1 MHETNLTVVG
11 NALNTP
17 EYRRIERTNALV
29 ANFKVASTA
38 RRFDKNNNRWTD
50 GDSLRVR
57 VTCWR
62 RLAEGVVASIKVG
75 DPVVVHGRLYTREWS
90 TEDGQRRTAYELE
103 AVSVGHDLAR
113 GVGVFRRGRVNLST
127 TMVEDVENENRING
141 ELTEPAPE
149 ETARSEA
156 LVAGLSEEEIPTFG
170 YDGPVGGDGDIP
182 IADLGTV
189 LTGEM
194 TSQLDET
201 IAQTRDRL
209 GYGTS
214 RSETASRNDAA
225 PGDDARGSGPL
236 AEGAG
241 TAEPASEPGRVRRT
255 RTRVPA
261 NV

>member
-1 MHETNLTVVG
+1 MYDTNVTVVG

-38 RRFDKNNNRWTD
+38 RRWDKKDNRWTD

-57 VTCWR
+57 VNCWR
-62 RLAEGVVASIKVG
+62 RLAEGVVASIMVG

-127 TMVEDVENENRING
+127 TMVEDAESDNRING

-149 ETARSEA
+149 ETARSEELA
-156 LVAGLSEEEIPTFG
+156 AALSEEEIPTFG
-170 YDGPVGGDGDIP
+170 YDGPVGGDGD
-182 IADLGTV
+182 ADLGTV

-194 TSQLDET
+194 AAQLDET

-214 RSETASRNDAA
+214 RNGAASNSVA
-225 PGDDARGSGPL
+225 PGEDAGGSEPPADGM
-236 AEGAG
+236 G
-241 TAEPASEPGRVRRT
+241 TAEPASEPARVRRT

-261 NV
+261 NA

>member
-1 MHETNLTVVG
+1 MYDTNVTVVG

-17 EYRRIERTNALV
+17 EYRRVERTNAFV
-29 ANFKVASTA
+29 ANFRVASTA
-38 RRFDKNNNRWTD
+38 RRWDKNNNRWTD

-57 VTCWR
+57 VNCWR

-75 DPVVVHGRLYTREWS
+75 DPVVVHGRLYTREWT

-127 TMVEDVENENRING
+127 TAVEDAESDSRVNG

-149 ETARSEA
+149 EHARTEA
-156 LVAGLSEEEIPTFG
+156 LTAGLDEEAIPSFG
-170 YDGPVGGDGDIP
+170 YDGPVADAE

-189 LTGEM
+189 LGGEM
-194 TSQLDET
+194 KAQLDEV
-201 IAQTRDRL
+201 IEKARVVL
-209 GYGTS
+209 NG
-214 RSETASRNDAA
+214 
-225 PGDDARGSGPL
+225 PDDGSGR
-236 AEGAG
+236 AG
-241 TAEPASEPGRVRRT
+241 DEQGGAEPVAESGRARRT

-261 NV
+261 SV

>member
-1 MHETNLTVVG
+1 MYDTNVTVVG

-17 EYRRIERTNALV
+17 EYRRFERTNALV
-29 ANFKVASTA
+29 ANFRVASTA
-38 RRFDKNNNRWTD
+38 RRWDKNNNRWTD
-50 GDSLRVR
+50 GDSFRVR

-75 DPVVVHGRLYTREWS
+75 DPVVVHGRLHTREWS

-113 GVGVFRRGRVNLST
+113 GVGVFRRGRVNMST
-127 TMVEDVENENRING
+127 TTVEDVENENRING

-149 ETARSEA
+149 ENARSEA
-156 LVAGLSEEEIPTFG
+156 LVAGLSEEDIPSIG
-170 YDGPVGGDGDIP
+170 YDGPVNGDGDTS

-189 LTGEM
+189 LTGDM
-194 TSQLDET
+194 VGQLDET

-209 GYGTS
+209 GYGAS
-214 RSETASRNDAA
+214 RSDGSTRSDAA
-225 PGDDARGSGPL
+225 PGDEEAAS
-236 AEGAG
+236 
-241 TAEPASEPGRVRRT
+241 AEPVSEPGRVRRT

-261 NV
+261 NA

>member
-1 MHETNLTVVG
+1 MYDTNVTVVG

-17 EYRRIERTNALV
+17 EYRRVERTNALV

-38 RRFDKNNNRWTD
+38 RRWDKNNNRWTD

-57 VTCWR
+57 VNCWR

-75 DPVVVHGRLYTREWS
+75 DPVVVHGRLYTREWT

-127 TMVEDVENENRING
+127 IVVEDAETENRVNG

-149 ETARSEA
+149 EQARSEA
-156 LVAGLSEEEIPTFG
+156 LTAGLEEEAAVPSFG
-170 YDGPVGGDGDIP
+170 YDGPVGDTEIG
-182 IADLGTV
+182 DLGTV
-189 LTGEM
+189 LSGEM
-194 TSQLDET
+194 TAQLDDV
-201 IAQTRDRL
+201 IAKTRAEL
-209 GYGTS
+209 
-214 RSETASRNDAA
+214 SET
-225 PGDDARGSGPL
+225 
-236 AEGAG
+236 GAG
-241 TAEPASEPGRVRRT
+241 EEPEPAEPVGESGRVRRT

-261 NV
+261 NA

>member
-1 MHETNLTVVG
+1 MYDTNVTVVG

-38 RRFDKNNNRWTD
+38 RRWDKNNNRWTD

-57 VTCWR
+57 VNCWR

-127 TMVEDVENENRING
+127 TMVEDVESENRING

-149 ETARSEA
+149 ENARSEA
-156 LVAGLSEEEIPTFG
+156 LVAGLSEENIPSVG
-170 YDGPVGGDGDIP
+170 YDGPVSDDGDTS

-189 LTGEM
+189 LTGDLM
-194 TSQLDET
+194 SKLDET

-209 GYGTS
+209 GYGEPGGDAA
-214 RSETASRNDAA
+214 SENDTAS
-225 PGDDARGSGPL
+225 GD
-236 AEGAG
+236 EEAG
-241 TAEPASEPGRVRRT
+241 TPAPASEPGRVRRS

-261 NV
+261 NA

>member
-1 MHETNLTVVG
+1 MYDTNVTVVG

-17 EYRRIERTNALV
+17 EYRRVERTNALV
-29 ANFKVASTA
+29 ANFRVASTA
-38 RRFDKNNNRWTD
+38 RRWDKNNNRWTD

-57 VTCWR
+57 VNCWR

-75 DPVVVHGRLYTREWS
+75 DPVVVHGRLYTREWT

-113 GVGVFRRGRVNLST
+113 GVGVFRRGRMNLST
-127 TMVEDVENENRING
+127 TMVEDAETDNRVNG

-149 ETARSEA
+149 EHARTEA
-156 LVAGLSEEEIPTFG
+156 LAASLDETRIPSMG
-170 YDGPVGGDGDIP
+170 YDGPISGEDDTP

-194 TSQLDET
+194 AAQLDDV
-201 IAQTRDRL
+201 IAQTRAEL
-209 GYGTS
+209 NEAPEPGPAASAG
-214 RSETASRNDAA
+214 ET
-225 PGDDARGSGPL
+225 
-236 AEGAG
+236 
-241 TAEPASEPGRVRRT
+241 GRVRRT

-261 NV
+261 NA

>member
-1 MHETNLTVVG
+1 MYDTNVTVVG
-11 NALNTP
+11 NALNMP

-38 RRFDKNNNRWTD
+38 RRWDKSNNRWTD

-75 DPVVVHGRLYTREWS
+75 DPVVVHGRLYTREWT

-127 TMVEDVENENRING
+127 TMVEDAESENRING
-141 ELTEPAPE
+141 EIAEPAPE
-149 ETARSEA
+149 EHARSEA
-156 LVAGLSEEEIPTFG
+156 LTAGLDEEAIPSFG
-170 YDGPVGGDGDIP
+170 YDGPLSGDGETS

-194 TSQLDET
+194 AVQLDEV
-201 IAQTRDRL
+201 IAKTQAEL
-209 GYGTS
+209 NG
-214 RSETASRNDAA
+214 ADA
-225 PGDDARGSGPL
+225 GDGSGGSAPARDETGT
-236 AEGAG
+236 AEAG
-241 TAEPASEPGRVRRT
+241 TAEPVVESGRVRRT